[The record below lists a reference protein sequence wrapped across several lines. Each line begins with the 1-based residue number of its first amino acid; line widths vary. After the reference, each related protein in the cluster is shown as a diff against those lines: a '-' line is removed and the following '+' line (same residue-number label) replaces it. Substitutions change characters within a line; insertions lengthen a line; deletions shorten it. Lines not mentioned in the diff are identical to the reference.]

1 MIFGRYLGAVGAFD
15 REIDLDF
22 ARSLAAVKPPDLVGD
37 CLAGGLD
44 C

>member
-1 MIFGRYLGAVGAFD
+1 LGTVGAFD

-22 ARSLAAVKPPDLVGD
+22 ARSLAAVESTNLVGD
-37 CLAGGLD
+37 CRAGSVD